1 MNSST
6 NSPMDSPMH
15 GEDQEFAPRVRQLL
29 EAYGGE
35 LTPFEADL
43 VAGGLARGR
52 RMRRRRRALW
62 GSAGFTLAAGLT
74 AGALAGGVLPGGGGG
89 DETSV
94 ARGADTV
101 VTVPDFSPAAARIA
115 APAGKEALTGKAS
128 VAALKSLL
136 PGAPATGGYQWWDGP
151 AGKERAANAGGRLL
165 VTTGGGRAEAT
176 VSVEGNFQLAT
187 VDALSKDAARKNAEG
202 GKAEGG
208 KQDKSGT
215 TAPDK
220 SAAEETAGES
230 GEGAKDG
237 AGGKGKALRPVTK
250 AQLQTFYS
258 CEARRESGV
267 RQTSCDAR
275 NLADGSVRISYEERS
290 GKLVRRTSD
299 ILRKDGT
306 RVVVTVSNSTDGK
319 HGPATL
325 AAPPLSEAQ
334 VAAVATSAKWQPW
347 VDPSVNENAESLS

>member
-1 MNSST
+1 MN
-6 NSPMDSPMH
+6 
-15 GEDQEFAPRVRQLL
+15 GEEQEFAPRVGQLL
-29 EAYGGE
+29 ETYGRE
-35 LTPFEADL
+35 LPLPGTDL

-62 GSAGFTLAAGLT
+62 ASAGLTLAAGLT
-74 AGALAGGVLPGGGGG
+74 TGALTGVILPGGGDG
-89 DETSV
+89 TSV
-94 ARGADTV
+94 ARGPDTV
-101 VTVPDFSPAAARIA
+101 VTLPDFSPAAARVS

-128 VAALKSLL
+128 VAVLTSLL

-151 AGKERAANAGGRLL
+151 AGGKRAANAGGRLL
-165 VTTGGGRAEAT
+165 VTGEGGRSEVT
-176 VSVEGNFQLAT
+176 VSVEGGFQLAT
-187 VDALSKDAARKNAEG
+187 ADALSKDAARENAEG
-202 GKAEGG
+202 GNGNG

-220 SAAEETAGES
+220 SAAAKEASGKS
-230 GEGAKDG
+230 GEGAS
-237 AGGKGKALRPVTK
+237 GKGKALRPVTK

-275 NLADGSVRISYEERS
+275 NLADGSVRITYEERS

-299 ILRKDGT
+299 VLRKDGT
-306 RVVVTVSNSTDGK
+306 RVVVTASNSTDGK
-319 HGPATL
+319 HGPAVV
-325 AAPPLSEAQ
+325 AAPPLSAAQ

-347 VDPSVNENAESLS
+347 VDPSVNEDAQSLS